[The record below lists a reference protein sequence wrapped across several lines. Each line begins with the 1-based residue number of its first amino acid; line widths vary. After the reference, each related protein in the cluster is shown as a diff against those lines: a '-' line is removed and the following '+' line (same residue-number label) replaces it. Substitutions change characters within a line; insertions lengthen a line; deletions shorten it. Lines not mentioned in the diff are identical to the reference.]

1 MLRFPWEQQPESM
14 RSNATGTGPPKWV
27 KPTKDR
33 ELSMKID
40 TANAEAMGSLIC
52 EGGHKPFHAL
62 ACPLRPSSVRIG
74 KKR

>member
-1 MLRFPWEQQPESM
+1 
-14 RSNATGTGPPKWV
+14 
-27 KPTKDR
+27 
-33 ELSMKID
+33 MKID

>member
-1 MLRFPWEQQPESM
+1 MLQFPLERQPESM
-14 RSNATGTGPPKWV
+14 RSNATGNGPLKWV
-27 KPTKDR
+27 KPNRDR
-33 ELSMKID
+33 EPPMKID